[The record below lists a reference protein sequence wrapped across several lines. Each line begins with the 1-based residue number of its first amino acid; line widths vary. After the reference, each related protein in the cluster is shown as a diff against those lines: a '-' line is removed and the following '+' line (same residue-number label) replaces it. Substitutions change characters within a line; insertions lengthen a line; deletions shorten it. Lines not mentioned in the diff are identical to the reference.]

1 MPLVR
6 IDLIEGRTREQVRQI
21 ADLVHEAVAFAF
33 RVPSDD
39 RYQIITEHRQENVIV
54 LDTGLGFRRSSALVI
69 LSVAS
74 RPRSELEKVNFYQRV
89 RELLHERL
97 DANPGDLVINITT
110 NSDADWSFGHG
121 RAQFLTGELNGG
133 AVRPLPEKS
142 NGRDHEPVQCPCA
155 AQSRGG

>member
-6 IDLIEGRTREQVRQI
+6 IDLIEGHTREQVRQI
-21 ADLVHEAVAFAF
+21 ADLVQEALLSAF

-54 LDTGLGFRRSSALVI
+54 LDTGLSFPRSPALVI
-69 LSVAS
+69 LSVTT
-74 RPRSELEKVNFYQRV
+74 RPRSELEKLNFYQRV
-89 RELLHERL
+89 CELLHERL
-97 DANPGDLVINITT
+97 DTNPGDLVINITT

-133 AVRPLPEKS
+133 AVRPLPETE
-142 NGRDHEPVQCPCA
+142 NG
-155 AQSRGG
+155 